1 MQALLEGVK
10 VLDFTTNVAGP
21 VATATLADYGAEVI
35 KVERPGTGDDNRNFP
50 PMMDG
55 QGFIHFWCNRGKK
68 SITLDL
74 GDPDGKRIVE
84 RLVRDCDMVVES
96 YRPGIMKKFGLDYEA
111 LSAIKPDLI
120 YCSVSAYGLVGP
132 YAKRPG
138 YDLIAQGMS
147 GHMDL
152 NGEVDGP
159 PMKSGMTLGDY
170 WAGLNTYAALV
181 TAWYHKLETGE
192 GQMIDA
198 SLLQNLLFNYSPVL
212 DYNIGQYRTRSGNHS
227 PYHAPYGLFCAPEGK
242 YVVICVEDDGTWAR
256 LAKLIGHAEL
266 AGMAEDER
274 IAHRE
279 DLTTMLETWLA
290 QQELPKSLELLAEAE
305 IPSCKMSDMHDVST
319 DPHIL
324 GNEWLVRVA
333 LPEDITTSRS
343 WLTRNVN
350 AELSKT
356 PGVSKPSPAL
366 GNYNKEILTGIGM
379 TEEEIDTL
387 QARWL
392 EPKKK

>member
-21 VATATLADYGAEVI
+21 VAAAMLADYGATVI

-50 PMMDG
+50 PMLDG

-68 SITLDL
+68 SITLNL
-74 GDPDGKRIVE
+74 SDPEGKRIVE
-84 RLVRDCDMVVES
+84 QLVQGCDMVLES
-96 YRPGIMKKFGLDYEA
+96 YRPGIMKKFGLDYES

-170 WAGLNTYAALV
+170 WAGLNTYSALV

-212 DYNIGQYRTRSGNHS
+212 DYNVGQYRTRSGNHHPEHS
-227 PYHAPYGLFCAPEGK
+227 PYGLFCAPDHK
-242 YVVICVEDDGTWAR
+242 YVIICVEEQGVWER
-256 LAKLIGHAEL
+256 LSKVVGHPEL
-266 AGMAEDER
+266 SSMDEAER
-274 IAHRE
+274 IAHRA
-279 DLTTMLETWLA
+279 DLTTILETWLA
-290 QQELPKSLELLAEAE
+290 QQDLQASLAILADQN
-305 IPSCKMSDMHDVST
+305 IPSCKVSDMHDVST

-324 GNEWLVRVA
+324 GNEWLVRVD
-333 LPEDITTSRS
+333 LQEDITSMRN

-356 PGVSKPSPAL
+356 PGISKPAPAL
-366 GNYNKEILTGIGM
+366 GNCNKEILSEIGM
-379 TEEEIDTL
+379 TEAEIDAL
-387 QARWL
+387 QSRWL
-392 EPKKK
+392 EAKK

>member
-227 PYHAPYGLFCAPEGK
+227 PSPAPYGRFCAPEG
-242 YVVICVEDDGTWAR
+242 T
-256 LAKLIGHAEL
+256 
-266 AGMAEDER
+266 
-274 IAHRE
+274 
-279 DLTTMLETWLA
+279 
-290 QQELPKSLELLAEAE
+290 
-305 IPSCKMSDMHDVST
+305 
-319 DPHIL
+319 
-324 GNEWLVRVA
+324 
-333 LPEDITTSRS
+333 
-343 WLTRNVN
+343 
-350 AELSKT
+350 
-356 PGVSKPSPAL
+356 
-366 GNYNKEILTGIGM
+366 
-379 TEEEIDTL
+379 
-387 QARWL
+387 
-392 EPKKK
+392 

>member
-1 MQALLEGVK
+1 MQALLEGVR

-21 VATATLADYGAEVI
+21 VSTAMLADYGASVI

-68 SITLDL
+68 SVTLNL
-74 GDPDGKRIVE
+74 GDPEGKRIVE
-84 RLVRDCDMVVES
+84 ALVRECDIVVES
-96 YRPGIMKKFGLDYEA
+96 YRPGIMKKFGLDYES

-152 NGEVDGP
+152 NGEPDGA

-170 WAGLNTYAALV
+170 WAGLNTYSALV

-212 DYNIGQYRTRSGNHS
+212 DYNLGQCRTRTGNHHPEHS
-227 PYHAPYGLFCAPEGK
+227 PYGLFCAPDRQ
-242 YVVICVEDDGTWAR
+242 YAVICVEEQDTWAR
-256 LAKLIGHAEL
+256 LANVIGHPELAAMEEAARIERRAEL
-266 AGMAEDER
+266 TA
-274 IAHRE
+274 
-279 DLTTMLETWLA
+279 MLEAWLA
-290 QQELPKSLELLAEAE
+290 QQELPVSLALLEE
-305 IPSCKMSDMHDVST
+305 QGIPSCKVSDMREVST

-324 GNEWLVRVA
+324 ENEWLVRVE
-333 LPEDITTSRS
+333 LPEDITTART

-350 AELSKT
+350 ADFSRT

-366 GNYNKEILTGIGM
+366 GNGNREILGGIGM
-379 TEEEIDTL
+379 TEEEIGRL
-387 QARWL
+387 QSKWL
-392 EPKKK
+392 EAKR